1 MEDIYQKELEKIQD
15 EIRKD
20 LDRLLEHYIKIF
32 DWDIPENDELKT
44 KELILKVM
52 EDELQKLKK
61 SKGV

>member
-1 MEDIYQKELEKIQD
+1 MEDIYQKELEKIQG